1 VWGEGNQPIPSGEKY
16 LEGEEEKT
24 GNMEVKGKI
33 KGSVKK

>member
-24 GNMEVKGKI
+24 GNWKSKEK
-33 KGSVKK
+33 